1 VAAPL
6 TFRFNTR
13 VKFERRNRNASDT
26 IPAGRSEA
34 PCVAVSR
41 NEWECDV
48 SVSERWQEIRTGFER
63 PFWVANIT
71 ELFERLS
78 YYGVQAVL
86 AIYLYKSLGFTPAQA
101 GDLIGFFGATVWF
114 LPIIGG
120 ALADWLGFKR
130 SLAFAY
136 LVLAIGYFLLGS
148 LSAPFMAPMRHLMT
162 LPHLLVLVLLI
173 PALGPAIVKPCV
185 VGTTARSA
193 KENVR
198 SIGYSIYYTLV
209 NVGGALGPLLASFI
223 GPRYGEANVFRVS
236 SIFVFLMFL
245 VVLFFFKEPGQAS
258 GAKSSSIG
266 DVARNFLTVISNL
279 RFMIFL
285 VIFSG
290 FYIVFWQIYIALPLY
305 FSSFVPGNVNVARIL
320 STEGFAVIALQVIVA
335 YVTRKIPTFPA
346 MTLGIFITG
355 ASWFILAFHTTAW
368 TAVLMLI
375 VLALGEMIQASR
387 YYEYISRLAPE
398 GQQGTYMGFAFLPIA
413 IGFLVAGVIGGRMV
427 HYFGETMQSPRTVW
441 LVIAGIGIATSA
453 LMIVFNAL
461 VSPIQKAKPTSS

>member
-1 VAAPL
+1 
-6 TFRFNTR
+6 
-13 VKFERRNRNASDT
+13 
-26 IPAGRSEA
+26 
-34 PCVAVSR
+34 
-41 NEWECDV
+41 V

-86 AIYLYKSLGFTPAQA
+86 AIYLYKTLGFSQTQA
-101 GDLIGFFGATVWF
+101 GDVIGFFGLVVWF

-120 ALADWLGFKR
+120 ALADWFGFKR

-148 LSAPFMAPMRHLMT
+148 ISAPFMAPLRHIMT
-162 LPHLLVLVLLI
+162 LPHLLIMILFI

-223 GPRYGEANVFRVS
+223 GPRYGEANVFRFS
-236 SIFVFLMFL
+236 SIFVLLMFF
-245 VVLFFFKEPGQAS
+245 VVLIFFKEPGKATD
-258 GAKSSSIG
+258 AKSSSIAA
-266 DVARNFLTVISNL
+266 VAKNFLTVISNL
-279 RFMIFL
+279 RFMTFL
-285 VIFSG
+285 LIFSG

-305 FSSFVPGNVNVARIL
+305 FSTFVQGDVNVARII
-320 STEGFAVIALQVIVA
+320 SVEAFSVIALQVAVA
-335 YVTRKIPTFPA
+335 YLTRKIPTFPA
-346 MTLGIFITG
+346 MTLGIFVTA
-355 ASWFILAFHTTAW
+355 ASWLILAVHTSPWA
-368 TAVLMLI
+368 AVAMMV

-387 YYEYISRLAPE
+387 YYEYVSRLAPE

-413 IGFLVAGVIGGRMV
+413 IGFLVGGLIGGRMI
-427 HYFGETMQSPRTVW
+427 HYVGETLQSPRAVW
-441 LVIAGIGIATSA
+441 LIITGIGMATAA
-453 LMIVFNAL
+453 LMTIFNA
-461 VSPIQKAKPTSS
+461 VVKPIKGPTPANS

>member
-1 VAAPL
+1 M
-6 TFRFNTR
+6 
-13 VKFERRNRNASDT
+13 
-26 IPAGRSEA
+26 
-34 PCVAVSR
+34 
-41 NEWECDV
+41 

-71 ELFERLS
+71 ELFERLA

-86 AIYLYKSLGFTPAQA
+86 AIYLYKSLGFSQAQA
-101 GDLIGFFGATVWF
+101 GDVIGFFGLVVWF

-120 ALADWLGFKR
+120 ALADWFGFKR

-148 LSAPFMAPMRHLMT
+148 ISAPFMAPLRHMMT
-162 LPHLLVLVLLI
+162 MPHLLVVILFI

-236 SIFVFLMFL
+236 SISVFLMFL
-245 VVLFFFKEPGQAS
+245 VVLIFFKEPGQKT
-258 GAKSSSIG
+258 GAKTTGLG
-266 DVARNFLTVISNL
+266 DVARNFITVISNVK
-279 RFMIFL
+279 FMAFL
-285 VIFSG
+285 LIFSG

-305 FSSFVPGNVNVARIL
+305 FSTFVPGNVNIARIL
-320 STEGFAVIALQVIVA
+320 SIEGFSVIAFQVAIA
-335 YVTRKIPTFPA
+335 HLTRKLATFPA
-346 MTLGIFITG
+346 MTLGILITG
-355 ASWFILAFHTTAW
+355 ISWLILAAHTGPW
-368 TAVLMLI
+368 TAGVMLF
-375 VLALGEMIQASR
+375 VLAVGEMIQVSR

-427 HYFGETMQSPRTVW
+427 HYLGETLQAPRAVW
-441 LVIAGIGIATSA
+441 LVIAGIGMATAA
-453 LMIVFNAL
+453 LMTVFNAL
-461 VSPIQKAKPTSS
+461 VKPIEAPAGPNS